1 MSSVWAGTSS
11 SIMILMKKT
20 VFIGQAMPRVK
31 SHPHDWPSLNQWLY
45 SIGLT
50 DELIRKNFLYSALVD
65 YFPGAMNGSHIVPA
79 KNDIDKERDRLIST
93 ITSFNPEIVVP
104 IGRLSISY
112 CLNEK
117 VKPLAD
123 NIGRIYI
130 TNPYIAIKKELIV
143 IPLPHPSGASTWSH
157 KKENKILLKRA
168 LKLLKNELF

>member
-1 MSSVWAGTSS
+1 
-11 SIMILMKKT
+11 MILMKKT